1 MFALVQER
9 TRLKM
14 FQVHT
19 AVQQPGFK
27 RVKRGYKPLSVDNL
41 VPLYQI
47 KNPSNP
53 GNRDPSDPY
62 FQYQWY
68 LKNTGQNGGKPK
80 LDLNVKAAWA
90 QGVTGKNVTTAIMD
104 DGEIPIVRV
113 LFLNYFKMHSIRNW
127 ILQFSWGDFSQ
138 FNKFY
143 SWNLEILIIESFFFF
158 DFRLYDTWM
167 SRLRF
172 VLISRHFNLS

>member
-1 MFALVQER
+1 MSGLVQER

-104 DGEIPIVRV
+104 DGETLIIPTIFFK
-113 LFLNYFKMHSIRNW
+113 LFRDA
-127 ILQFSWGDFSQ
+127 ILFEIEFYNFSQ
-138 FNKFY
+138 FNKF
-143 SWNLEILIIESFFFF
+143 SWNLINIRGISNDRKHFF
-158 DFRLYDTWM
+158 
-167 SRLRF
+167 
-172 VLISRHFNLS
+172 

>member
-1 MFALVQER
+1 MMDLAKTKTIFQRFYVFEFSQFSRKDQTEYHFVHKALPHARSKRSVPHMR
-9 TRLKM
+9 RLKVDPL
-14 FQVHT
+14 VHT

-41 VPLYQI
+41 VPPYQI
-47 KNPSNP
+47 KNPANP

-104 DGEIPIVRV
+104 DGVDYMHPDLKYNYVSTAIVRA
-113 LFLNYFKMHSIRNW
+113 NTS
-127 ILQFSWGDFSQ
+127 
-138 FNKFY
+138 NK
-143 SWNLEILIIESFFFF
+143 
-158 DFRLYDTWM
+158 D
-167 SRLRF
+167 SR
-172 VLISRHFNLS
+172 

>member
-1 MFALVQER
+1 
-9 TRLKM
+9 M

-41 VPLYQI
+41 MPLYQM
-47 KNPSNP
+47 KNPENLGS
-53 GNRDPSDPY
+53 RDPSDPY

-104 DGEIPIVRV
+104 DGEIP
-113 LFLNYFKMHSIRNW
+113 LQCLNFFIQ
-127 ILQFSWGDFSQ
+127 QFY
-138 FNKFY
+138 KP
-143 SWNLEILIIESFFFF
+143 
-158 DFRLYDTWM
+158 RTK
-167 SRLRF
+167 
-172 VLISRHFNLS
+172 

>member
-1 MFALVQER
+1 NICSSSSSFSIHPFFER
-9 TRLKM
+9 NFPWKAGTLTTARGRHSRDGSNKC

-41 VPLYQI
+41 VPPYQI
-47 KNPSNP
+47 QNPANP

-104 DGEIPIVRV
+104 DGEI
-113 LFLNYFKMHSIRNW
+113 LLEL
-127 ILQFSWGDFSQ
+127 LQ
-138 FNKFY
+138 
-143 SWNLEILIIESFFFF
+143 L
-158 DFRLYDTWM
+158 
-167 SRLRF
+167 
-172 VLISRHFNLS
+172 NLSLQ

>member
-1 MFALVQER
+1 MFGSVQER

-104 DGEIPIVRV
+104 DGEIPIVRI
-113 LFLNYFKMHSIRNW
+113 LFKI
-127 ILQFSWGDFSQ
+127 ILRCILFEIEFYNFLGGDLSQ
-138 FNKFY
+138 FNKFH
-143 SWNLEILIIESFFFF
+143 SWNLEILIIESVF
-158 DFRLYDTWM
+158 
-167 SRLRF
+167 
-172 VLISRHFNLS
+172 